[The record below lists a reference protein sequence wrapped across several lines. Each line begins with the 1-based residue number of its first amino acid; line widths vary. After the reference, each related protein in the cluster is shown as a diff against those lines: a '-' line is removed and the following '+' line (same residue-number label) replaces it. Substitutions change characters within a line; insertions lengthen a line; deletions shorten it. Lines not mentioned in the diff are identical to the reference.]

1 MKLARPCRL
10 LLCGATGRTG
20 SRVAAL
26 ARADRRFLLA
36 GEISGVN
43 AAAFGPALKG
53 AEVVVD
59 FSTAAAVPGHAEAA
73 ARAGVASVIGVT
85 GLSPRALARLRA
97 LSKRAAILLS
107 PNMSPGANFLIALAA
122 RAAAALPGY
131 DAGVF
136 EIHHRLKKD
145 RPSGTALRLAA
156 AAGKSVP
163 IESLRLGDFVG
174 EHTLTLAGPG
184 ESLSLSHR
192 AVSRDVFAAGALRAA
207 LWIRGRR
214 PGLYEMADALGIR

>member
-1 MKLARPCRL
+1 MKKVRPCRL

-26 ARADRRFLLA
+26 ARADARFLLA
-36 GEISGVN
+36 GEISGAN
-43 AAAFGPALKG
+43 AAAFGPALG
-53 AEVVVD
+53 EADVVVD
-59 FSTAAAVPGHAEAA
+59 FSTASAAPAHAEAA

-97 LSKRAAILLS
+97 LSRRAPILLS

-131 DAGVF
+131 DAGVT
-136 EIHHRLKKD
+136 EIHHRFKKD

-156 AAGKSVP
+156 AAGKNVP

-174 EHTLTLAGPG
+174 EHALTLAGPG
-184 ESLSLSHR
+184 ETLSLVHR
-192 AVSRDVFAAGALRAA
+192 AQSRDVFAAGALRAA
-207 LWIRGRR
+207 LWLRGRR
-214 PGLYEMADALGIR
+214 PGLYSMTEVLGLK